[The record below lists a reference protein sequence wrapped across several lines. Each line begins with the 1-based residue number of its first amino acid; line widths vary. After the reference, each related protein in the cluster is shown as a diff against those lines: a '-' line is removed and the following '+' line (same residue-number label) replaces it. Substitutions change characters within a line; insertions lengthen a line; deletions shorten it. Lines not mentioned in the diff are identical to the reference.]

1 MKTREGQYPKTFINI
16 LLVALATGIFLGR
29 HWGIS
34 TELYGIAWGAFI
46 GLFISTLLLLYHSS
60 NYTGIMLILL
70 VVMLGWLRTSACL
83 YISENDIE
91 KWAEQDITLIGDLQ
105 EEPVVRQDATGEL
118 HIKYI
123 VGNIVIIQG
132 ANQQH
137 CQNDIIVYGRDNSF
151 DMKRGL
157 LPEGDFGF
165 EQYGRIGDKIKVS
178 GKLMKLH
185 DYQNPGRMDVVMA
198 NYARNIHGQLSAS
211 KYSIELTGQEK
222 HFWGRLAGNIR
233 HLYKTSMDAVM
244 PKTDSA
250 AIFAMLFGGYG
261 GIRPELLEAFTVT
274 GLIHILS
281 VSGSHITLMAGVA
294 QVLGKV
300 LGWSGRMTALV
311 ATIIIM
317 LYSLLAG
324 LVIPVVRSA
333 IMGILTLVALTLGR
347 ERDAQHI
354 LSLTAG
360 GILLLWPLSLYD
372 ISFQLSFGATAGLLY
387 LSPRLQGIFS
397 QRLPRFVSGSLAV
410 TMGAQLAVLPFIA
423 WYFNVVSLSS
433 LLANILVAPLVE
445 FIIVISLLAGII
457 VGLLP
462 VVGKLIY
469 MSASLLLGL
478 SYELSRWIAR
488 LPGSQIYVPALNYPM
503 WIIYYAVL
511 GLYFLPA
518 DNKEYIWNKTRQAI
532 KLARGREQ
540 YIIGLAA
547 IIIIIVSC
555 VVCWIQPKELQV
567 HFIDVG
573 QGDAALIITPNGRA
587 FMIDTGGT
595 RKGSYDIGA
604 RVDVP
609 YLLHYG
615 VRKLDFIML
624 THAHDDHAKGVGGIL
639 GKIPVGTVLIGHE
652 GLAEYQKAFGGSQL
666 TTGQVVCAPLQ
677 EDTEMTV
684 DGVKIQILYAPING
698 NLAGGTTGNEFSNV
712 IKISYGTHSFLF
724 TGDLTAEHEQR
735 LVQQGK
741 DLHSTVLKV
750 GHHGSNT
757 SSSEA
762 FLQMVNP
769 SWCVISVGYGNSFGH
784 PHKEIEKRLKQYT
797 GQYIYRT
804 DRDGAVV
811 FRTDGK
817 RMRMETFG
825 DH

>member
-34 TELYGIAWGAFI
+34 TELYGIVWGAFI
-46 GLFISTLLLLYHSS
+46 GLFISTLLLLYRSS
-60 NYTGIMLILL
+60 NYTGIMLILM
-70 VVMLGWLRTSACL
+70 VAVLGWLRTAACL
-83 YISENDIE
+83 YISDDDIE
-91 KWAEQDITLIGDLQ
+91 KWTEQDITLTGDLQ
-105 EEPVVRQDATGEL
+105 DEPVVSEDATGEL

-123 VGNIVIIQG
+123 VGNIVVTQG

-137 CQNDIIVYGRDNSF
+137 CQNNIIVYGRDNSF
-151 DMKRGL
+151 DTKRGL

-165 EQYGRIGDKIKVS
+165 EQYGRIGDKIRVS

-211 KYSIELTGQEK
+211 KYSIELTAQEK

-294 QVLGKV
+294 QVMGKV

-311 ATIIIM
+311 AAVIII

-324 LVIPVVRSA
+324 LVIPVVRAA
-333 IMGILTLVALTLGR
+333 IMGILTLVAMNLGR

-360 GILLLWPLSLYD
+360 GMLLLWPLSLFD

-397 QRLPRFVSGSLAV
+397 QRLPRFISGSLAV

-423 WYFNVVSLSS
+423 WYFNVVSVSS

-511 GLYFLPA
+511 GLYSLPS
-518 DNKEYIWNKTRQAI
+518 DNQDYILTKIGQML
-532 KLARGREQ
+532 KLARSREL
-540 YIIGLAA
+540 YLGLAGV
-547 IIIIIVSC
+547 IIFFLI
-555 VVCWIQPKELQV
+555 WGMYLAQPKELQV

-573 QGDAALIITPNGRA
+573 QGDAALNITPNGRA

-615 VRKLDFIML
+615 ARKLDFIML

-652 GLAEYQKAFGGSQL
+652 GLTEYQKAFGGNRL
-666 TTGQVVCAPLQ
+666 TTGQAVCATLR
-677 EDTEMTV
+677 EDTEMTL

-712 IKISYGTHSFLF
+712 MKISYGTHSFLF

-797 GQYIYRT
+797 SQYIYRT

-817 RMRMETFG
+817 RMRIETAG
-825 DH
+825 GH